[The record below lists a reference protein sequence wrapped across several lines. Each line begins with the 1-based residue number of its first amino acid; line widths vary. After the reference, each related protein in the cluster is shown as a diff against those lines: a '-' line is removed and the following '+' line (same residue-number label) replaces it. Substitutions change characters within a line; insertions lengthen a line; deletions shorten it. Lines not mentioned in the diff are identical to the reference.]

1 MLTGKPMTKTT
12 ELEALVWQCVSA
24 IHEGQIA
31 TYGQI
36 AHLAGMPQQARLVG
50 RILSRLPPDTR
61 LPWHRVVNS
70 RGEVSNPNLLLQ
82 CGRLKEDGISVDRNR
97 VSLRLYQWQP

>member
-1 MLTGKPMTKTT
+1 VQHLLTGKPMTKTT
-12 ELEALVWQCVSA
+12 ELEALVW
-24 IHEGQIA
+24 QIA